1 MMRSQSIDDMELLQY
16 DINEALAGAGTA
28 IEMLCESY
36 SELAKISKALEIAHS
51 MMLDELYER
60 IAPDVSEEPL

>member
-36 SELAKISKALEIAHS
+36 SEIAHS
-51 MMLDELYER
+51 MMLDELYDR
-60 IAPDVSEEPL
+60 IAPDVSEGPL